1 MSFRTPWL
9 RRIELALWII
19 GVSLVGVAFA
29 STFDRW
35 NYQQEQQRA
44 LFEGAPA
51 VSVAHAVTPA
61 APAVAVAEKA
71 GAPSN
76 VKQGTAIERVPAPSQ
91 PRRTAGEAPSAFG
104 IIEIPSADVSAVV
117 ADAADDKTLA
127 RAVGRVPG
135 SARPGEVGNMVL
147 AGHRDTFF
155 RGLRNVEINDRIS
168 LKVPPH
174 TYEYRVEE
182 VVVVQ
187 PHDTGILRS
196 RGREELTLVTCFP
209 FRFVGPAPDRFI
221 VKASRVN

>member
-1 MSFRTPWL
+1 MSFKTQWL
-9 RRIELALWII
+9 RRIELTLWII

-35 NYQQEQQRA
+35 NYQQQQERA

-51 VSVAHAVTPA
+51 VSVAHAATPA
-61 APAVAVAEKA
+61 ARPPSLTAHSVANEIAKQSKAIAKAPARDKPRAEK
-71 GAPSN
+71 
-76 VKQGTAIERVPAPSQ
+76 
-91 PRRTAGEAPSAFG
+91 APSAFA

-117 ADAADDKTLA
+117 ADAADDETLA

-147 AGHRDTFF
+147 AGHRDSFF
-155 RGLRNVEINDRIS
+155 RGLRNVEINDRIR

-174 TYEYRVEE
+174 TYEYRVDE